1 MEDSTMQKTK
11 PKTTPP
17 KTVAYLR
24 VSTAEQDLDKNK
36 AEILYLVNDKDL
48 GKVEFV
54 EEKASGTKSWKD
66 RKIKELI
73 DNLNAGDR
81 LIVPELS
88 RLGRS
93 MLEIMEILSIAQ
105 QKSISIY
112 AVKGG
117 WELNHSLQSKVMAM
131 AFSIAAE
138 IERDLISSRTKEA
151 LRARKAKGFSLGRPK
166 GAGKSKLD
174 AHREEIVALLR
185 NGSTKAFVAER
196 YKTTEANLY
205 NWIRKNSLN
214 VIADRTACV

>member
-1 MEDSTMQKTK
+1 MRKINHHDNKN
-11 PKTTPP
+11 P

-24 VSTAEQDLDKNK
+24 VSTVEQDLEKNK

-54 EEKASGTKSWKD
+54 EEKVSGTKCWKE
-66 RKIKELI
+66 RKIKQLI
-73 DNLNAGDR
+73 DSLSEGDR

-105 QKSISIY
+105 QKGINIY

-131 AFSIAAE
+131 AFSIASE

-151 LRARKAKGFSLGRPK
+151 LRARKEKGFKLGRPK

-174 AHREEIVALLR
+174 NYKEEIVSLLK
-185 NGSTKAFVAER
+185 NGSTKSFVADR

-214 VIADRTACV
+214 VVADRTAVL